1 MLACFSF
8 FGPCLVPPWASAG
21 PSFTSSNVFCHLGG
35 AIAGS
40 WVPFCSSFEAI
51 CCSRAP
57 FLASTWHLFGR
68 FRGQFDVHQFFPC
81 TTFKQGTDQLPVMI
95 TVKVAHHQV
104 KVSCTY
110 ASRNALLTAH
120 AALTSSLYITSLA
133 SLRGVRTSGSPMRVT
148 SPFWPLGRLSGAY
161 LGLQSAPRASFLC
174 IQ

>member
-68 FRGQFDVHQFFPC
+68 FRGQFDVQQFFPC
-81 TTFKQGTDQLPVMI
+81 IAFKQGTDQLPVMI
-95 TVKVAHHQV
+95 AVKVAHHQV

-120 AALTSSLYITSLA
+120 AARSAALTSSIYIYIYM
-133 SLRGVRTSGSPMRVT
+133 RTPPT
-148 SPFWPLGRLSGAY
+148 PTY
-161 LGLQSAPRASFLC
+161 LFEGFVLKNNRHRRSNAVSKKPHK
-174 IQ
+174 